1 MIHYQVTHFNY
12 IQVDD
17 KTPPLHK
24 HWILVYECTDGFH
37 RIWRGTQN
45 EIKKITKNTNDCLV
59 NVVGNVDCVWNF
71 SIDSKHIITLV
82 GIKIYNNHDI
92 QSIIDREI
100 DRVINFDDNY
110 TTTNL

>member
-1 MIHYQVTHFNY
+1 MSVRINFIEFGVVHKMKLKNY
-12 IQVDD
+12 
-17 KTPPLHK
+17 
-24 HWILVYECTDGFH
+24 
-37 RIWRGTQN
+37 
-45 EIKKITKNTNDCLV
+45 KNTNDRLV
-59 NVVGNVDCVWNF
+59 NVVKNVDCVWTF

-82 GIKIYNNHDI
+82 GIKIFNNHDI